1 MSDKITN
8 RRTRRTPNEIIVYD
22 DYAEVILYNR
32 HNEENGRA
40 IIDIEDIEKVSKYK
54 WGTEKSGYVRNVKY
68 SLSLHQLIIG
78 FMPEKPNVIDHINRN
93 RCDNRR
99 SNLRI
104 VDFSINGFNKGKQS
118 NNTSGHVGVSW
129 DKAKNKWAS
138 HIKKHGKKKFL
149 GHFDDLQEAI
159 ECRKEAEIEFYNEP
173 RNEEYD
179 KNTVFK

>member
-54 WGTEKSGYVRNVKY
+54 WGTAKSGYVRNVKY

-93 RCDNRR
+93 RYDNRR

-118 NNTSGHVGVSW
+118 NNTSGYVGVYW
-129 DKAKNKWAS
+129 DKNRNKWEAS
-138 HIKKHGKKKFL
+138 IKIDRKKRFL
-149 GHFDDLQEAI
+149 GYYNTIEEAI
-159 ECRKEAEIEFYNEP
+159 ERRKMSEIELFGEL
-173 RNEEYD
+173 RNEEHD
-179 KNTVFK
+179 VNTVFK